1 MNFFND
7 HTKIVLIP
15 GNSDVLVI
23 YIDKQREGTSY
34 LMSEI
39 NSQGCTEEMI
49 ERLRY
54 CKRVLNKVW
63 DLVEEEKN
71 T

>member
-1 MNFFND
+1 
-7 HTKIVLIP
+7 
-15 GNSDVLVI
+15 
-23 YIDKQREGTSY
+23 
-34 LMSEI
+34 MSEI

-63 DLVEEEKN
+63 DLVEEETKTWSESEKKKIFYKEQTN
-71 T
+71 K